1 MKKLKEFKKFKIW
14 ILILVIIGIIT
25 IVLGVLFNS
34 NTASNNS
41 KDDNKQSDELI
52 KIKSLIKK
60 DYDISNYMYGSP
72 SVSEESIT
80 FDGVTYYRLENSSL
94 KDLRSYQKLINDI
107 YTDNLLT
114 TSLINISKYN
124 KYVEAEDNLYV
135 NINSKCNIDK
145 FDDKITIVDETD
157 DEITVKTNN
166 REIAIS
172 KDGNIYK
179 LKDSAYNCK

>member
-1 MKKLKEFKKFKIW
+1 MIYLKKLKDIKIW
-14 ILILVIIGIIT
+14 LLVLAIIGIIA
-25 IVLGVLFNS
+25 IVLGVLLNS

-60 DYDISNYMYGSP
+60 DYDISNYMYGIP
-72 SVSEESIT
+72 SVNDESVA
-80 FDGVTYYRLENSSL
+80 FDGVTYYCLENSSL
-94 KDLRSYQKLINDI
+94 TNLSSYQKLIDGTYI
-107 YTDNLLT
+107 DDLLT
-114 TSLINISKYN
+114 TSLININKYN
-124 KYVEAEDNLYV
+124 KYVEVEKKLYV

-145 FDDKITIVDETD
+145 FDDKITIVSETD

-166 REIAIS
+166 REIVIS

-179 LKDSAYNCK
+179 LKDSAYNCE

>member
-1 MKKLKEFKKFKIW
+1 MIYLKKLKDIKIW
-14 ILILVIIGIIT
+14 LLVLAIIGIIA
-25 IVLGVLFNS
+25 IVLGVLLNS
-34 NTASNNS
+34 NTASDNS

-60 DYDISNYMYGSP
+60 DYDISNYMYGNP
-72 SVSEESIT
+72 SVSEDSIT

-94 KDLRSYQKLINDI
+94 KDLSSYQKLINDI

-114 TSLINISKYN
+114 TSLVNISMYN

-135 NINSKCNIDK
+135 NINSKCNIGK

-157 DEITVKTNN
+157 SEITVKTNN

-172 KDGNIYK
+172 KDGNVYK
-179 LKDSAYNCK
+179 LKDSAYNCE